1 MFDFCIILTNNF
13 FFFFIFFF
21 FFGVSDSVDLVH
33 DNDSMMV
40 QTPQSLQ
47 GNPGG
52 GGEVGGSYHGNPS
65 ASRTPVNSTPS
76 SLDSQTQT
84 NANLYGDQ
92 RDYSSPVALDHMP
105 SPWQH
110 HLNQHAHF
118 SPGPTNTPPNQQDR
132 SFKTE
137 PEHAGEFPHAANRS
151 ESVVV
156 NEADRVSF
164 YFILFFK
171 IYLINFYII
180 FFF

>member
-1 MFDFCIILTNNF
+1 
-13 FFFFIFFF
+13 
-21 FFGVSDSVDLVH
+21 
-33 DNDSMMV
+33 MMV

-52 GGEVGGSYHGNPS
+52 GGEVGGYHANPS

-84 NANLYGDQ
+84 ANLYGDG

-110 HLNQHAHF
+110 HLSQHPHF
-118 SPGPTNTPPNQQDR
+118 SPAPTNASNQQDR

-137 PEHAGEFPHAANRS
+137 PEHGGEFPHTATRS
-151 ESVVV
+151 EPVPVS
-156 NEADRVSF
+156 EADRVRQS
-164 YFILFFK
+164 
-171 IYLINFYII
+171 II
-180 FFF
+180 FQILIESAVWLPRYFDFFF